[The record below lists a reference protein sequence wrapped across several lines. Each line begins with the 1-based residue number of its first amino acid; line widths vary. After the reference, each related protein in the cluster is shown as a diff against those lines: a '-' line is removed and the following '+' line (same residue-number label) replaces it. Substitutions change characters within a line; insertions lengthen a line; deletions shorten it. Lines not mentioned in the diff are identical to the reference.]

1 MNEDGS
7 KYRTQEEFI
16 MMGCGHPT
24 KTLQLTFDASGAF
37 EYVPVCV
44 ICGCH
49 EILDYEVDFTYRKA
63 VCPLCQSAVPSSI
76 DLIGFR
82 HQKTKRYDTCY
93 DGCIG
98 SEKDIAKSILK

>member
-1 MNEDGS
+1 MKDL
-7 KYRTQEEFI
+7 KYKTQDDFVLME
-16 MMGCGHPT
+16 CGHPS
-24 KTLQLTFDASGAF
+24 KTLQAKFDESGIF
-37 EYVPVCV
+37 CYTPVCV

-49 EILDYEVDFTYRKA
+49 DILDHEVDYANRKA